1 MQNNDSLRTM
11 ISFGKELCII
21 LQCFIIY
28 EDDGNSIEHPP
39 GYEYLG
45 DDYSIPSLD
54 EEKGR

>member
-1 MQNNDSLRTM
+1 MY
-11 ISFGKELCII
+11 II
-21 LQCFIIY
+21 LQCFITY

>member
-1 MQNNDSLRTM
+1 M
-11 ISFGKELCII
+11 CII